1 MKFTKMNGAGNDYI
15 FVYQPFERLKN
26 PSDWAVKVSNR
37 HFGVGA
43 DGLVL
48 IDSSERG
55 DAEMRIF
62 NADGSEGRMCGNAL
76 RCTAK
81 YLYERGYV
89 RKDVMQIE
97 TMSGIKTVW
106 LEIRNGLVV
115 MVRADMGVA
124 KAWQR
129 KGAFMGYPVTYVDI
143 GNPHAVIFG
152 EPDTPETYEVL
163 KALSESVDGGVNAE
177 MVKVISPKEIVMR
190 VYERGSGETMA
201 CGTGATASAYAA
213 MNLELVEKKVTV
225 RLKGGTLQ
233 IANENG
239 RLFMTGDAKYN
250 FEGEYRNG

>member
-26 PSDWAVKVSNR
+26 PSDWAVKVSDR

-62 NADGSEGRMCGNAL
+62 NADGSEGKMCGNAL

-143 GNPHAVIFG
+143 GNLHAVIFG